1 MQTNTTNID
10 GAQIIATGADSSF
23 KRMTL
28 ANPKVGVVLA
38 RFQPIHNGHLQLI
51 QKAVKENDVVL
62 VIIGSIDKL
71 NARNPI
77 PWTIRKEMV
86 EEAIAETLL
95 VLGHREKVKVV
106 ELPDLSDESDNSH
119 DWGFY
124 LYSFIVSQTMQPNFT
139 IYYSDGF
146 EIITS
151 WFPGFLLRNNV
162 SLSLLARNTCEEGIS
177 ATEVREL
184 ILNGRLP
191 EEGVVPESVY
201 KRRET
206 IKAFLNVFK

>member
-1 MQTNTTNID
+1 MKT
-10 GAQIIATGADSSF
+10 GII
-23 KRMTL
+23 
-28 ANPKVGVVLA
+28 LA

-51 QKAVKENDVVL
+51 SKAVKENDQVL

-86 EEAIAETLL
+86 EEAIADTFLAQ
-95 VLGHREKVKVV
+95 GNKEKITVV

-124 LYSFIVSQTMQPNFT
+124 LYSSIVSQTKEPNFT

-177 ATEVREL
+177 ATEVREM
-184 ILNGRLP
+184 ILTGNSALQDC
-191 EEGVVPESVY
+191 VPECVY
-201 KRRET
+201 EKREL
-206 IKAFLNVFK
+206 IKAFLNIFKN

>member
-1 MQTNTTNID
+1 MKT
-10 GAQIIATGADSSF
+10 
-23 KRMTL
+23 
-28 ANPKVGVVLA
+28 GVVLA

-51 QKAVKENDVVL
+51 LKAVEENDQVL

-71 NARNPI
+71 NSRNPI

-86 EEAIAETLL
+86 EEAITDFFLAK
-95 VLGHREKVKVV
+95 GHKEKIKVV
-106 ELPDLSDESDNSH
+106 ELSDLSDESDNSH

-124 LYSFIVSQTMQPNFT
+124 LYSFIVSQTKEPNFT

-162 SLSLLARNTCEEGIS
+162 SLSLLARNACEDGIS

-184 ILNGRLP
+184 ILSGQLP
-191 EEGVVPESVY
+191 EEGVVPNCVY

-206 IKAFLNVFK
+206 IKAFLNVFRI

>member
-1 MQTNTTNID
+1 MK
-10 GAQIIATGADSSF
+10 TG
-23 KRMTL
+23 
-28 ANPKVGVVLA
+28 VILA

-51 QKAVKENDVVL
+51 QKAVEENDQVL
-62 VIIGSIDKL
+62 VIIGSVDKL

-77 PWTIRKEMV
+77 PWTIRREIVEDALAEKFKEKYTDSMKIIV
-86 EEAIAETLL
+86 
-95 VLGHREKVKVV
+95 G

-124 LYSFIVSQTMQPNFT
+124 LYSFIVSQTKEPNFT

-162 SLSLLARNTCEEGIS
+162 SLSLLARNACEKGIS
-177 ATEVREL
+177 ATEVREM
-184 ILNGRLP
+184 IVTGRSSLAD
-191 EEGVVPESVY
+191 VVPDCVY
-201 KRRET
+201 EKRE
-206 IKAFLNVFK
+206 ILKAFIDVFTK

>member
-1 MQTNTTNID
+1 MK
-10 GAQIIATGADSSF
+10 TG
-23 KRMTL
+23 
-28 ANPKVGVVLA
+28 VILA

-51 QKAVKENDVVL
+51 KKAVEENDQVL

-86 EEAIAETLL
+86 EEAIADSLL
-95 VLGHREKVKVV
+95 VQGHKEKVKVV

-124 LYSFIVSQTMQPNFT
+124 LYSFIVTQTNNPQFT

-162 SLSLLARNTCEEGIS
+162 SLSLLARNTCEDGIS

-184 ILNGRLP
+184 ILSGRLP
-191 EEGVVPESVY
+191 ENGVVPESVY

>member
-1 MQTNTTNID
+1 MK
-10 GAQIIATGADSSF
+10 TG
-23 KRMTL
+23 
-28 ANPKVGVVLA
+28 VILA

-51 QKAVKENDVVL
+51 EKAVKENDQVL

-71 NARNPI
+71 SVRNPI
-77 PWTIRKEMV
+77 PWTIRKELV
-86 EEAIAETLL
+86 EEAISNHFL
-95 VLGHREKVKVV
+95 VKGNKEKIKVV
-106 ELPDLSDESDNSH
+106 ELSDLSDESDNSH

-124 LYSFIVSQTMQPNFT
+124 LYSFIVSQTKEPNFT

-162 SLSLLARNTCEEGIS
+162 SLSLMARNSCEEGIS
-177 ATEVREL
+177 ATMVREM
-184 ILNGRLP
+184 IINNRLP
-191 EEGVVPESVY
+191 EGGVVPKCVY
-201 KRRET
+201 EKRDT

>member
-1 MQTNTTNID
+1 MK
-10 GAQIIATGADSSF
+10 TG
-23 KRMTL
+23 
-28 ANPKVGVVLA
+28 VILA

-51 QKAVKENDVVL
+51 SKAVQENDAVL

-71 NARNPI
+71 NVRNPI
-77 PWTIRKEMV
+77 PWTIRKELV
-86 EEAIAETLL
+86 EEAINNHLL
-95 VLGHREKVKVV
+95 AHDEKNIVKVV

-124 LYSFIVSQTMQPNFT
+124 LYSFIVSQTMEPNFT

-162 SLSLLARNTCEEGIS
+162 SLSLLARNTCKEGIS
-177 ATEVREL
+177 ATEVREM
-184 ILNGRLP
+184 ILTGKGSLKDC
-191 EEGVVPESVY
+191 VPECVY
-201 KRRET
+201 EKREL
-206 IKAFLNVFK
+206 IKAFLNVFKK

>member
-1 MQTNTTNID
+1 MK
-10 GAQIIATGADSSF
+10 TG
-23 KRMTL
+23 
-28 ANPKVGVVLA
+28 VILA

-51 QKAVKENDVVL
+51 LKAVQENDQVL

-86 EEAIAETLL
+86 EEAIADTFL
-95 VLGHREKVKVV
+95 VQGNKEKITVV

-124 LYSFIVSQTMQPNFT
+124 LYSFIVSQTKEPNFT

-151 WFPGFLLRNNV
+151 WFPGFLLRNNI
-162 SLSLLARNTCEEGIS
+162 SLSLLARNTCEDGIS

-191 EEGVVPESVY
+191 EEGVVPECVY

-206 IKAFLNVFK
+206 IKAFLNVFKN